1 MKRASTGN
9 EAKRPSS
16 ANSGRASSVNFST
29 SQRLAAAGSE
39 AIEAHARVRW
49 LADRLGE
56 ELDGAPHDVPEDIGP
71 EESMAAAVEKAAST
85 MKAVTA
91 SMAAVSTATTGATAL
106 GGSTKLGVGAPG
118 PSNKPVVK
126 TKLGVGTGS
135 RNKPG
140 DK

>member
-9 EAKRPSS
+9 EAKRSSS
-16 ANSGRASSVNFST
+16 ANSGRASSANLST
-29 SQRLAAAGSE
+29 SQRMAAAGSE

-56 ELDGAPHDVPEDIGP
+56 ELEGTPHDVPEDIGP
-71 EESMAAAVEKAAST
+71 EASMAAAVEKAAST

-91 SMAAVSTATTGATAL
+91 SMAAVSSSSTGPTGL
-106 GGSTKLGVGAPG
+106 GGSTKLGVGAP
-118 PSNKPVVK
+118 SNKPVVK
-126 TKLGVGTGS
+126 TKLGIGTGS